1 MICTQKTFMNRNLP
15 MKINKSNNNHG
26 LEHVNSRIVHYQDC
40 GFKSRS
46 LASFASNK
54 RVGSNGLADSFDGF
68 RCEIEKGAPL
78 GSSYSKVAKLEELIH
93 EIITLQNHELVQV
106 LNGDSIFFIF
116 VAVG

>member
-1 MICTQKTFMNRNLP
+1 

-46 LASFASNK
+46 LTSFASNK
-54 RVGSNGLADSFDGF
+54 RVGLNGLADSFVGF

-93 EIITLQNHELVQV
+93 EIITLHNHELVQV
-106 LNGDSIFFIF
+106 LNGNSSLYWIISLLFGSFLYN
-116 VAVG
+116 